1 MGNGRKKLK
10 KSTKV
15 IIGIISVL
23 IITMVLGILL
33 LFNSIKVNDNV
44 LNYLNKFQEY
54 VESGEYDKAR
64 DILKKAED
72 LKSTKKG
79 KENLEL
85 MDKIE

>member
-72 LKSTKKG
+72 LKSTTKG